1 MAAQMAPAT
10 AEAAHAAIAAPAQP
24 TPEPVAPADIYS
36 PTEREELTA
45 LRDEWPD
52 AARMFELLAR
62 QVQVDTLNYAFSEL
76 SKVISPIQATVQQYT
91 TDDHLGAI
99 YEAHADYDAV
109 YQPVMDWIEKQPSFL
124 KAAYYGVVKEGTA
137 EDVITMIQRFK
148 DEVKWAP
155 PAAPAQAAAPAAPAA
170 PPEAGLSEAAK
181 KAAKALGAVGA
192 KRGAPP
198 SAQDPND
205 FDAAWEEAVSHK

>member
-10 AEAAHAAIAAPAQP
+10 AEAALAAVAAPAQP
-24 TPEPVAPADIYS
+24 APEPAAPADIYS
-36 PTEREELTA
+36 PAEREELTA

-76 SKVISPIQATVQQYT
+76 SKVISPIQDTVQQYT
-91 TDDHLGAI
+91 TNDHMAAI
-99 YEAHADYDAV
+99 YEAHSDYDAV

-124 KAAYYGVVKEGTA
+124 KAAYHGVVKEGTA

-155 PAAPAQAAAPAAPAA
+155 PAAPAQAAAPAALAT
-170 PPEAGLSEAAK
+170 PPEAGLSEAAM